1 MNKSGF
7 LPTWKLLEPFPVV
20 SPGQGDLGLSGAELG
35 RNTQCLPLRINL
47 MFEPWKEDIKTGED
61 RASLAAQ

>member
-20 SPGQGDLGLSGAELG
+20 IPGQGELGLSGAELG

-47 MFEPWKEDIKTGED
+47 MFESRKEDIKTGED
-61 RASLAAQ
+61 GASLVAQ